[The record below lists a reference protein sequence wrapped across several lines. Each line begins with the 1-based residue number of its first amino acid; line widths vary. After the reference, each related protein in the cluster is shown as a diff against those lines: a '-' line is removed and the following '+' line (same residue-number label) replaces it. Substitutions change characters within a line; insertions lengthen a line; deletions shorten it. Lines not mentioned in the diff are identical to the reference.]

1 MSETCPEDGGATLV
15 NIPRVET
22 GMGEG
27 EGAVDRSPA
36 AMKAGERL
44 RQAREAQ
51 GLDLAEVAARTR
63 IPQRHLEAIETSNF
77 SQLPSTTYAM
87 GFGRS
92 YARAVGVDEVALA
105 RDLRRELDT
114 SYQRREPKPDLQP
127 HAPPRLPSRGLA
139 TGGLI
144 AGALILLL
152 LAIWFGTTLLTG
164 GDAPPAQ
171 QATAESELGVMPVP
185 AASPAVAAPAAPVA
199 GSQVT
204 LTATDE
210 VWVRV
215 YDAAG
220 KTLMQKTMTAGE
232 RYDVPVDANGP
243 MINVGRPDKLAVTI
257 NGSSVAP
264 LGSGARPIK
273 DIGVSAQALRA
284 RDGGATPAPAAADTG
299 AAPAPAA
306 PQG

>member
-1 MSETCPEDGGATLV
+1 
-15 NIPRVET
+15 
-22 GMGEG
+22 MGEG
-27 EGAVDRSPA
+27 EGAVDRAPA
-36 AMKAGERL
+36 SMKAGERL

-92 YARAVGVDEVALA
+92 YARAVGLDEVALA
-105 RDLRRELDT
+105 RDLRRELDV
-114 SYQRREPKPDLQP
+114 SYQRREPRPDLQP
-127 HAPPRLPSRGLA
+127 HAPPRLPSKGLA
-139 TGGLI
+139 NGGLI
-144 AGALILLL
+144 AVAVILVL
-152 LAIWFGTTLLTG
+152 LALWFGTGWLRG
-164 GDAPPAQ
+164 GDTPPAQ

-185 AASPAVAAPAAPVA
+185 AVAAVEPTPAPAT

-204 LTATDE
+204 LAATDE

-220 KTLMQKTMTAGE
+220 KTLMQKTMAAGE
-232 RYDVPVDANGP
+232 RYDVPADANAP
-243 MINVGRPDKLAVTI
+243 MINVGRPDKLAITI

-264 LGSGARPIK
+264 LGTGARPIK
-273 DIGVSAQALRA
+273 DIGISAQALRA
-284 RDGGATPAPAAADTG
+284 RDGGGTPAAA
-299 AAPAPAA
+299 AAAA
-306 PQG
+306 TTPQG

>member
-1 MSETCPEDGGATLV
+1 
-15 NIPRVET
+15 
-22 GMGEG
+22 MGEG
-27 EGAVDRSPA
+27 EGAVDRGPA
-36 AMKAGERL
+36 ATSAGERL

-77 SQLPSTTYAM
+77 SQLPSATYAM

-105 RDLRRELDT
+105 HDLRRELDV

-139 TGGLI
+139 NGGLI
-144 AGALILLL
+144 AGAVILLL
-152 LAIWFGTTLLTG
+152 LVIWFGTSLFRG
-164 GDAPPAQ
+164 GDTPPAQ

-185 AASPAVAAPAAPVA
+185 AATPETAAPAPVT

-204 LTATDE
+204 LAATDE
-210 VWVRV
+210 VWVRI

-220 KTLMQKTMTAGE
+220 KTLMQKTMSAGE
-232 RYDVPVDANGP
+232 RYDVPLDANGP
-243 MINVGRPDKLAVTI
+243 MINVGRPDKLDVTI
-257 NGSSVAP
+257 NGSTVAP
-264 LGSGARPIK
+264 LGTGARPIK

-284 RDGGATPAPAAADTG
+284 RDADQTSAPAADV
-299 AAPAPAA
+299 AA

>member
-1 MSETCPEDGGATLV
+1 
-15 NIPRVET
+15 
-22 GMGEG
+22 MGEG
-27 EGAVDRSPA
+27 EGAVDRAPA

-105 RDLRRELDT
+105 RDLRRELDV
-114 SYQRREPKPDLQP
+114 SYQRREPRPDLQP

-139 TGGLI
+139 NGGLI
-144 AGALILLL
+144 AVVVILVL
-152 LAIWFGTTLLTG
+152 LALWFGSGWLRG
-164 GDAPPAQ
+164 GDGPPAQ

-185 AASPAVAAPAAPVA
+185 AAAPVGPAPAPVT

-204 LTATDE
+204 LAATDE

-220 KTLMQKTMTAGE
+220 KTLMQKTMAAGE
-232 RYDVPVDANGP
+232 RYDVPADANGP

-264 LGSGARPIK
+264 LGTGARPIK
-273 DIGVSAQALRA
+273 DIGISAQALRA
-284 RDGGATPAPAAADTG
+284 RDGGSTPAAAG
-299 AAPAPAA
+299 AAV

>member
-1 MSETCPEDGGATLV
+1 
-15 NIPRVET
+15 
-22 GMGEG
+22 
-27 EGAVDRSPA
+27 
-36 AMKAGERL
+36 MKAGERL

-63 IPQRHLEAIETSNF
+63 IPQRHLAAIETSDF

-92 YARAVGVDEVALA
+92 YARAVGLDEVALA
-105 RDLRRELDT
+105 RDLRRELDV

-139 TGGLI
+139 NGGLI
-144 AGALILLL
+144 AVGVILLL
-152 LAIWFGTTLLTG
+152 LAIWFGTSLLR
-164 GDAPPAQ
+164 GDDSPPAQ

-185 AASPAVAAPAAPVA
+185 AAAPVAATPGPVA

-204 LTATDE
+204 LAATDE

-220 KTLMQKTMTAGE
+220 KTLMQKTMAAGE
-232 RYDVPVDANGP
+232 RYDVPADANGP
-243 MINVGRPDKLAVTI
+243 MINVGRPDKLTVTI

-273 DIGVSAQALRA
+273 DIGISAQALRA
-284 RDGGATPAPAAADTG
+284 RDGSGT
-299 AAPAPAA
+299 PAA
-306 PQG
+306 PGAATPQG